1 MRPRSRQDL
10 GHQKRNKN
18 KNFLC
23 LRNELETWLRM
34 VVWTQN
40 WFVGGES
47 NHDLLS
53 LVRVTWPL
61 VRNLLPPISVIRD
74 YSNIHPRKKAFLAS
88 SEALV
93 YNISSFQILNFTVP
107 SPECSKAFPE
117 FTWRNRERAPSRIS
131 KVWVSEVMAGTNV
144 FPSPF
149 LFQGWSWLGKLTSG
163 KSNHLW
169 PVHGRK
175 ARRGLEE
182 GWKKSLQ
189 TQTSKYFKR
198 RRQNQLAWKAGS
210 RTCRWSFKRTR
221 QISVDIEEGRFH
233 PKTTWPEEKV
243 PQNGQKSWEWRW
255 GKM

>member
-1 MRPRSRQDL
+1 
-10 GHQKRNKN
+10 
-18 KNFLC
+18 
-23 LRNELETWLRM
+23 
-34 VVWTQN
+34 
-40 WFVGGES
+40 
-47 NHDLLS
+47 
-53 LVRVTWPL
+53 
-61 VRNLLPPISVIRD
+61 
-74 YSNIHPRKKAFLAS
+74 
-88 SEALV
+88 
-93 YNISSFQILNFTVP
+93 
-107 SPECSKAFPE
+107 
-117 FTWRNRERAPSRIS
+117 
-131 KVWVSEVMAGTNV
+131 MAGT

-163 KSNHLW
+163 KSNYLW
-169 PVHGRK
+169 PVHGKK

-189 TQTSKYFKR
+189 TQTSKYFER

-255 GKM
+255 GKMAQDWWWEQPEYPEIGPGFPESERWMAVFRKIVFSLDPEFSFMSKGKAEIKHIQNPQVKTRGPTCWCTIKRLFICVRKLYKFTQLIVRLNKKLF